1 MPSYADLVAAAEPA
15 RLRLEARD
23 RPRLAVA
30 LDTSTIAVGARE
42 TLAAL
47 RDAVAASGH
56 GVDVVTVGG
65 NGLSFAGPTVEL
77 ALPLSAGS
85 GQAPGARV
93 LYQHVEAD
101 SAAAF
106 VAAVLERGEL
116 ANIWLLGALSGADDL
131 RRMHDHPW
139 WAIQERRLMQDMGLI
154 DPESIDDAIAR
165 GAYAGLERALGM
177 TPEEV
182 IAEASGSRLR
192 GRSGSD
198 FPTGRKWEFLR
209 TSTTT
214 PKAMVC
220 NADEGDPGAWVN
232 RMTLESDPHALI
244 EGMAIGGWATGAE
257 RGYVYIR
264 DEYPLAVERME
275 KAVEQ
280 ARERGVIGE
289 GVLGRDFAFDLKVVR
304 GAGSYV
310 CGEESGLIASIEDAR
325 GMPKLRPPF
334 PAAAGVFGQGSNVN
348 NVESYHSVAWLMRNS
363 LERYLEIDTGRNAG
377 TMIFSLSGHVQ
388 RAGCFELPMQTTV
401 REAFEICGGGPPDGR
416 RFKALQPGG
425 PLNAIVPE
433 FVLHL
438 PLEPEAFK
446 ENGMAA
452 MGGGG
457 LVFLDDSACVVDL
470 CAQFEW
476 FLEDES
482 CGRCTTC
489 HGGTQRLVEILR
501 RIQRGGG
508 RESDAGKLRLL
519 AATLRYS
526 NCIHGQAAPT
536 VVVNALDWFTEE
548 LNEHIYGRRC
558 PTRVCKGL
566 IRYEVAGQDGDLA
579 KAADYCPTAAIS
591 LTDGA
596 YSIDDALCVRCD
608 ACREIAPAAVRI
620 VDRFEAGLGPAPEP
634 VSVQPAER

>member
-1 MPSYADLVAAAEPA
+1 MPGYAELVAAAEPA
-15 RLRLEARD
+15 RLRLEAHD

-30 LDTSTIAVGARE
+30 VDTSTIAIGARA

-47 RDAVAASGH
+47 REAVAARGLDA
-56 GVDVVTVGG
+56 DVIAVGG
-65 NGLSFAGPTVEL
+65 NGLSFAGPTIAL
-77 ALPLSAGS
+77 ALPPSTGS

-93 LYQHVEAD
+93 LYQRVEAE
-101 SAAAF
+101 SAADF

-116 ANIWLLGALSGADDL
+116 DNAWLLGALSGAEGL
-131 RRMHDHPW
+131 RRMDDHPW
-139 WAIQERRLMQDMGLI
+139 WAIQERRLMGDMGLI

-182 IAEASGSRLR
+182 IAEVTGSKLL
-192 GRSGSD
+192 GRSGSF
-198 FPTGRKWEFLR
+198 FPTGRKWDFLR
-209 TSTTT
+209 TSAAT

-232 RMTLESDPHALI
+232 RMTMESDPHALI
-244 EGMAIGGWATGAE
+244 EGMAIGGWACGAE

-275 KAVEQ
+275 AAVEQ
-280 ARERGVIGE
+280 ARERGLLGDS
-289 GVLGRDFAFDLKVVR
+289 VLGRDFAFDLKVVR

-334 PAAAGVFGQGSNVN
+334 PAASGVFGQGSNVN
-348 NVESYHSVAWLMRNS
+348 NVGSYHSATWIMRHGVEKYVEVGT
-363 LERYLEIDTGRNAG
+363 ERNPG
-377 TMIFSLSGHVQ
+377 TMLFTLSGQVQ
-388 RAGCFELPMQTTV
+388 RVGCFELPFGTKARAVYEQ
-401 REAFEICGGGPPDGR
+401 CGGGAPAGR
-416 RFKALQPGG
+416 SFKALQPGG
-425 PLNAIVPE
+425 PLLGVLPE
-433 FVLHL
+433 FVLDL
-438 PLEPEAFK
+438 AIEPEAFR
-446 ENGMAA
+446 EGGAIGL
-452 MGGGG
+452 GGGG
-457 LVFLDDSACVVDL
+457 FVFLDDSACVVDL

-476 FLEDES
+476 FIEDES

-489 HGGTQRLVEILR
+489 HGGTQRMVEILR

-508 RESDAGKLRLL
+508 RQSDVGKFRLI
-519 AATLRYS
+519 ADTLRYS
-526 NCIHGQAAPT
+526 NCFHGQFAPS
-536 VVVNALDWFTEE
+536 VIVNALDWFTEE

-558 PTRVCKGL
+558 PTQVCKGL
-566 IRYEVAGQDGDLA
+566 VRYEIAGQDGDLA

-591 LTDGA
+591 LRDDA
-596 YSIDDALCVRCD
+596 YVIDDALCVRCD